1 MNGYKKRYKF
11 YGIYAKNIDI
21 LHHQRNEI
29 ESILKF
35 HIMLVKVT
43 ILF

>member
-1 MNGYKKRYKF
+1 MESMKK
-11 YGIYAKNIDI
+11 IDI

-29 ESILKF
+29 EGILKF
-35 HIMLVKVT
+35 HIMLVKVA